1 MITYGLYNSNSK
13 YWNEDDINRLMG
25 FLVKQGG
32 VLEQQDF
39 VVTPTSTPSMNV
51 LVSSGRAIFRTSGQ
65 ADPNVYK
72 WFVSDSNEVVSIASA
87 NTQPR
92 IDIVCLRI
100 DPITKAAFIESSGVN
115 NAFRGTPSSSPIPPA
130 TPAHCYKLAEVY
142 VPANAT
148 SITENLIRDTR
159 EFLYGYDG
167 IPVRNPIVS
176 HGSFE
181 KQLLLNGD
189 FRIWQDASSY
199 TIPAANSFMSILTA
213 DRWFF
218 NVAPN
223 SGGTTPSITIE
234 RETPSI
240 SQYSEFLPVRTGI
253 RITTSGTGSG
263 LSTNS
268 EAYLLQRIEG
278 GTLIARN
285 YRKFTLSF
293 YAKTSLSSQV
303 IRAQVVFFLGT
314 GGGSPLVV
322 NTNNFTLRNWFRRY
336 EFVLDVPVN
345 QNTVIMPDAHIEVRF
360 FLHQHNAGVF
370 FQPGSVSTHITAV
383 QLNMGEGSLGFH
395 TRSLSDE
402 LALCQRYRVIFGTGI
417 NGSFINSDTAHFGY
431 IYPVALYNTDINF
444 VVRQSALPVR
454 VTDGLS
460 DITSNATGLTTLFTT
475 TNGCIFAIGG
485 FTGQTAHRPIR
496 GSRDNFM
503 IHTNF

>member
-1 MITYGLYNSNSK
+1 
-13 YWNEDDINRLMG
+13 MG

-32 VLEQQDF
+32 VLEPQDF

-100 DPITKAAFIESSGVN
+100 DPITKTAFIESSGVN

-167 IPVRNPIVS
+167 IPVQNPIVS

-189 FRIWQDASSY
+189 FRIWQDANSY
-199 TIPAANSFMSILTA
+199 TIPPANSFNSVLTA

-218 NVAPN
+218 NVVPN

-234 RETPSI
+234 RETPSL
-240 SQYSEFLPVRTGI
+240 SHYGESLPVITGI
-253 RITTSGTGSG
+253 RMTTNGTGSG
-263 LSTNS
+263 LGTNS

-293 YAKTSLSSQV
+293 YAKTSLSSQT
-303 IRAQVVFFLGT
+303 IGAQVVFALGT

-345 QNTVIMPDAHIEVRF
+345 HNTVIMPDAHIEVRF
-360 FLHQHNAGVF
+360 FLHHHNAGVF
-370 FQPGSVSTHITAV
+370 FQPGNVSTHITAV

-395 TRSLSDE
+395 TRSFAEE
-402 LALCQRYRVIFGTGI
+402 LYLCRRYRLVFGTGV
-417 NGSFINSDTAHFGY
+417 NGSFIHSDVAQLGY
-431 IYPVALYNTDINF
+431 VFPVTLYSTNINF
-444 VVRQSALPVR
+444 VVRQSTLPIT

-460 DITSNATGLTTLFTT
+460 TITSSATGIILHHMGAH
-475 TNGCIFAIGG
+475 GCTFDIGG
-485 FTGQTAHRPIR
+485 FTGHTPLRPIR
-496 GSRDNFM
+496 GRRDNFT
-503 IHTNF
+503 IHTYF